1 MIKRLAEN
9 KDNIILRQDKGKGV
23 VIMDRG
29 KYTEKC
35 LDLLNSNQFKK
46 LDHDPTKAV
55 ENKIKR
61 ALRKIKHKL
70 SKQDYIRLYPT
81 GSAPG
86 KFYGTAKKHV
96 NKWNNRRS
104 SFTPYSFEYRNCIIP
119 SSKTFS

>member
-9 KDNIILRQDKGKGV
+9 KYIIILLQNKGKGI

-35 LDLLNSNQFKK
+35 LNTLNSNKFKK

-70 SKQDYIRLYPT
+70 SKQDYIRLYPS
-81 GSAPG
+81 G
-86 KFYGTAKKHV
+86 
-96 NKWNNRRS
+96 
-104 SFTPYSFEYRNCIIP
+104 
-119 SSKTFS
+119 